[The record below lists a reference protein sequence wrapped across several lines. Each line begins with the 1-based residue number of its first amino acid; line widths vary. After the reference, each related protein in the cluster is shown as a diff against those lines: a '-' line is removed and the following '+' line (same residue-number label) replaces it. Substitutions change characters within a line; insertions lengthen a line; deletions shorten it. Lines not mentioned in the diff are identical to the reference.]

1 MFKTHLALIIA
12 LDPLFKGP
20 WASQLPKVWD
30 INEVVQGISLHTVL
44 AKGS

>member
-20 WASQLPKVWD
+20 WSSQLPKVWD